1 MKGSYFY
8 VLLVLSASIAACQSA
23 AMYRSARTLEP
34 GENEL
39 GAQINWTHYATNEVT
54 WDTGTIKPT
63 TKTATTQVIYAPVP
77 EFSYHRGLIP
87 NLEAGARLAPAAGYA
102 ELDAKYRFYHEK
114 ALHLAGG
121 LAGGVAP
128 RGDFASKR
136 FAVLG
141 HATWDFD
148 TAWSAN
154 FAFHVGYRSVDLPSV
169 DPYKLADT
177 IDQTRLSLGNSG
189 AEFGAGV
196 SAEYRSD
203 MGYVRPGISFSHGSG
218 QIGVP
223 GQEAPYGINVMQITL
238 SGGVYFGKENR
249 RANDTQ
255 DKLDQM
261 MKDPAAPS
269 AQPVVPPTPVEPK
282 TGLQP

>member
-1 MKGSYFY
+1 MKISFFFVIIGLCAFG
-8 VLLVLSASIAACQSA
+8 AGCQSA

-34 GENEL
+34 GENEV
-39 GAQINWTHYATNEVT
+39 GAQINWTHYATDDVKWE
-54 WDTGTIKPT
+54 TGTAKPT
-63 TKTATTQVIYAPVP
+63 SKSATSQVIYAPVP

-87 NLEAGARLAPAAGYA
+87 NLEVGARVAPAAGYA
-102 ELDAKYRFYHEK
+102 ELDGKYRFYHVK

-121 LAGGVAP
+121 LAAGAAP

-136 FAVLG
+136 LALLG

-148 TAWSAN
+148 AAWSAN
-154 FAFHVGYRSVDLPSV
+154 FAFHVGYRSVDLPLI
-169 DPYKLADT
+169 DPYKLPDS
-177 IDQTRLSLGNSG
+177 IDQTRLSLGNTG
-189 AEFGAGV
+189 AEFGVGL

-203 MGYVRPGISFSHGSG
+203 IGYVRPGVSFSHGSG
-218 QIGVP
+218 QIGLA
-223 GQEAPYGINVMQITL
+223 GAETPYGVNVMQITL

-261 MKDPAAPS
+261 MKDPAAP
-269 AQPVVPPTPVEPK
+269 PVAPPTPPGEPK
-282 TGLQP
+282 VDSQP